1 MSLNRATDNRAT
13 AATVRPLVGY
23 LGWHGRGN
31 LGDDAIYDAVC
42 AQLPGAG
49 FVDLPVLPGER
60 LRAVVSGRNRLLRRS
75 AQVIGGGTLLGTRYF
90 RPLVARG
97 LKLTATRGSYAIG
110 AGVEDPAYPRTQN
123 ASGPDELRRWIP
135 LLSRFRVVSVRG
147 PRSAQLLADA
157 GLEVT
162 VAGDPALLLDR
173 PQVVPQDGVIGLNL
187 GFGDDLWGHDPAGVA
202 DVISGAVRELSAR
215 GFRFVG
221 ILMNG
226 ADRRWTEQALAGTG
240 ARIVAP
246 VDAAGAAAEL
256 AGCSAVIVSR
266 LHAGI
271 LAALSQTPVIS
282 LEYQPKCRDFA
293 LSIDDERSLLR
304 TDALSVSAVVERV
317 LATLDDAAAI
327 REKTRAAVDVLRAR
341 LDAQYDV
348 LRAELGPHAS

>member
-1 MSLNRATDNRAT
+1 MTTSRRPVEG

-75 AQVIGGGTLLGTRYF
+75 AQVIGGGTLIGR
-90 RPLVARG
+90 RHWRRVAGHG
-97 LKLTATRGSYAIG
+97 LKLTGTHGSYAIG
-110 AGVEDPAYPRTQN
+110 VGVEDPVFEGRRSG
-123 ASGPDELRRWIP
+123 SGPDELRRWIP

-271 LAALSQTPVIS
+271 LAALSQTPVVS

-341 LDAQYDV
+341 LDADYGV
-348 LRAELGPHAS
+348 LRAGLAVSRA

>member
-1 MSLNRATDNRAT
+1 M
-13 AATVRPLVGY
+13 GY

-75 AQVIGGGTLLGTRYF
+75 AQVIGGGTLIGR
-90 RPLVARG
+90 RHWRRVAGHG
-97 LKLTATRGSYAIG
+97 LKLTGTHGSYAIG
-110 AGVEDPAYPRTQN
+110 VGVEDPVFEGRRSG
-123 ASGPDELRRWIP
+123 SGPDELRRWIP

-341 LDAQYDV
+341 LDTDYGV
-348 LRAELGPHAS
+348 LRTGLAVSRV

>member
-1 MSLNRATDNRAT
+1 MTTSRRPVEG

-75 AQVIGGGTLLGTRYF
+75 AQVIGGGTLIGR
-90 RPLVARG
+90 RHWRRVAGHG
-97 LKLTATRGSYAIG
+97 LKLTGTHGSYAIG
-110 AGVEDPAYPRTQN
+110 VGVEDPVFEGRRSG
-123 ASGPDELRRWIP
+123 SGPDELRRWIP

-187 GFGDDLWGHDPAGVA
+187 GFG
-202 DVISGAVRELSAR
+202 
-215 GFRFVG
+215 
-221 ILMNG
+221 
-226 ADRRWTEQALAGTG
+226 
-240 ARIVAP
+240 
-246 VDAAGAAAEL
+246 
-256 AGCSAVIVSR
+256 
-266 LHAGI
+266 
-271 LAALSQTPVIS
+271 
-282 LEYQPKCRDFA
+282 
-293 LSIDDERSLLR
+293 
-304 TDALSVSAVVERV
+304 
-317 LATLDDAAAI
+317 
-327 REKTRAAVDVLRAR
+327 
-341 LDAQYDV
+341 
-348 LRAELGPHAS
+348 

>member
-1 MSLNRATDNRAT
+1 M
-13 AATVRPLVGY
+13 GY

-75 AQVIGGGTLLGTRYF
+75 AQVIGGGTLIGR
-90 RPLVARG
+90 RHWRRVAGHG
-97 LKLTATRGSYAIG
+97 LKLTGTHGSYAIG
-110 AGVEDPAYPRTQN
+110 VGVEDPVFEGRRSG
-123 ASGPDELRRWIP
+123 SGPDELRRWIP

-341 LDAQYDV
+341 LDTDYGV
-348 LRAELGPHAS
+348 LRTGLAVSRA

>member
-1 MSLNRATDNRAT
+1 M
-13 AATVRPLVGY
+13 GY

-75 AQVIGGGTLLGTRYF
+75 AQVIGGGTLIGR
-90 RPLVARG
+90 RHWRRVAGHG
-97 LKLTATRGSYAIG
+97 LKLTGTHGSYAIG
-110 AGVEDPAYPRTQN
+110 VGVEDPVFEGRRSG
-123 ASGPDELRRWIP
+123 SGPDELRRWIP

-327 REKTRAAVDVLRAR
+327 REKTRAAVNVLRAR
-341 LDAQYDV
+341 LDTDYGV
-348 LRAELGPHAS
+348 LRTGLAVSRA

>member
-1 MSLNRATDNRAT
+1 MTTSRRPVEG

-75 AQVIGGGTLLGTRYF
+75 AQVIGGGTLIGR
-90 RPLVARG
+90 RHWRRVAGHG
-97 LKLTATRGSYAIG
+97 LKLTGTHGSYAIG
-110 AGVEDPAYPRTQN
+110 VGVEDPVFEGRRSG
-123 ASGPDELRRWIP
+123 SGPDELRRWIP

-341 LDAQYDV
+341 LDTDYGV
-348 LRAELGPHAS
+348 LRTGLAVSRA

>member
-1 MSLNRATDNRAT
+1 
-13 AATVRPLVGY
+13 
-23 LGWHGRGN
+23 
-31 LGDDAIYDAVC
+31 
-42 AQLPGAG
+42 
-49 FVDLPVLPGER
+49 
-60 LRAVVSGRNRLLRRS
+60 
-75 AQVIGGGTLLGTRYF
+75 
-90 RPLVARG
+90 
-97 LKLTATRGSYAIG
+97 
-110 AGVEDPAYPRTQN
+110 
-123 ASGPDELRRWIP
+123 
-135 LLSRFRVVSVRG
+135 
-147 PRSAQLLADA
+147 
-157 GLEVT
+157 
-162 VAGDPALLLDR
+162 
-173 PQVVPQDGVIGLNL
+173 
-187 GFGDDLWGHDPAGVA
+187 AGVA

-327 REKTRAAVDVLRAR
+327 REKTRAAVNVLRAR
-341 LDAQYDV
+341 LDTDYGV
-348 LRAELGPHAS
+348 LRTGLAVSRA

>member
-1 MSLNRATDNRAT
+1 MSLNRAADRRAVQT
-13 AATVRPLVGY
+13 ALTPLVGY

-60 LRAVVSGRNRLLRRS
+60 IRAALTGVNRSLRRG
-75 AQVIGGGTLLGTRYF
+75 AQVVGGGTLVGTRYF

-97 LKLTATRGSYAIG
+97 LKVTGRGSYAIG

-123 ASGPDELRRWIP
+123 MSDHDELKRWIP
-135 LLSRFRVVSVRG
+135 MLSRFRVVSVRG
-147 PRSAQLLADA
+147 PRSAELLADA

-173 PQVVPQDGVIGLNL
+173 PEVVPQDGVIGLNL
-187 GFGDDLWGHDPAGVA
+187 GFGDDDLWGHDPAGVA
-202 DVISGAVRELSAR
+202 REIAEAVRELSAR
-215 GFRFVG
+215 GYGFVG

-240 ARIVAP
+240 AQIVAP
-246 VDAAGAAAEL
+246 VDAAGAAVEL
-256 AGCSAVIVSR
+256 ARCSAVIVSR

-271 LAALSQTPVIS
+271 LAALSATPVIS

-293 LSIDDERSLLR
+293 LSIDDERSLMR
-304 TDALSVSAVVERV
+304 TDALSASAVVERV
-317 LATLDDAAAI
+317 LETLDDAVAI
-327 REKTRAAVDVLRAR
+327 RSRTWAAVDELRGR
-341 LDAQYDV
+341 LDDQYRV
-348 LRAELGPHAS
+348 LRAELGLSTS